1 MRQDARSLLER
12 LNRQDFRYREFPDQF
27 ADMELWPLFQALL
40 TDERVIG
47 GHDMELRGADV
58 EVRERRTEAKRRPV
72 ERAPVERTPVERA
85 PVQHGPA
92 AHPGDARAPSRT
104 GLFSRYGGTPQPA
117 ERSGNLRQFLGRLAD
132 KD

>member
-27 ADMELWPLFQALL
+27 VDMELWPLFQALL

-47 GHDMELRGADV
+47 GYDMELRGADV
-58 EVRERRTEAKRRPV
+58 EVRERRPEAKRRPAD
-72 ERAPVERTPVERA
+72 RAPTQPA
-85 PVQHGPA
+85 PAQHG
-92 AHPGDARAPSRT
+92 DTRAPSRT
-104 GLFSRYGGTPQPA
+104 GLFSRYGGAPEPA
-117 ERSGNLRQFLGRLAD
+117 ERNGNLRQFLGRLAD

>member
-1 MRQDARSLLER
+1 M
-12 LNRQDFRYREFPDQF
+12 NRQDFRYREFPDQF

-47 GHDMELRGADV
+47 GYDTELRGADV
-58 EVRERRTEAKRRPV
+58 EVRERLLEARRGPAD
-72 ERAPVERTPVERA
+72 RGASDRGPADPGPA
-85 PVQHGPA
+85 QHGE
-92 AHPGDARAPSRT
+92 AHAPSRT
-104 GLFSRYGGTPQPA
+104 GLFSRYGGAAPEPA